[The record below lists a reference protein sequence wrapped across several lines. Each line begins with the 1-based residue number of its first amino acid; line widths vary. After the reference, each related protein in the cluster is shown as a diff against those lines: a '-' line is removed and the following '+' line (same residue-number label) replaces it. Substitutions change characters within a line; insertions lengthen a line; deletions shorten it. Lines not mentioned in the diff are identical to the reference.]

1 MHRRIKKLLIGLT
14 IAVVLLITGL
24 SQIKSG
30 SLFWNGSYRISTSL
44 QERDYRGEFFI
55 LETLGRA
62 LRILKD

>member
-1 MHRRIKKLLIGLT
+1 MHRSFKKLLIGLA
-14 IAVVLLITGL
+14 IAVVLLIAGV
-24 SQIKSG
+24 SQIKPG
-30 SLFWNGSYRISTSL
+30 GLFWNGSYRISTSL